1 MTKYCILLFFLFLFA
16 EKAKPQQRDA
26 FDSIYY
32 CLYTANKDLGYGIH
46 TADSLYRASV
56 GELQKVKSLLLL
68 SSLYRRKKDKKKAL
82 EYLLEGERLA
92 SKAGIYEWQ
101 ARACGALSSQYR
113 ESGLPEVGMRY
124 LEKGITISEKIR
136 EEEISNEY
144 RGLLYQEKAYYA
156 IAENNFREAVQLEHK
171 AGTCFILLKDDFRRN
186 LHLATTQKALGENY
200 HRLHKNDSARYH
212 YRKALDF
219 IAGTNGVPIQ
229 EGMVHLGLGK
239 IFMEKNDYSLAL
251 NHLEKALGF
260 ADASGDVSLKGE
272 VYRALSN
279 YYKAVEDVEKYA
291 FYNDRY
297 LEVID
302 REIEARQETYSQ
314 AVNQV
319 YKEQV
324 KTSQVYYGII
334 ALVSLLLLVVVL
346 FLFINRKRQKEKY
359 RKFRKILKKVR
370 KRNPG
375 PSIPAEKRGNTI
387 RETELM
393 PEKTEKL
400 LMNKLSRFEES
411 GKFTERNISSSVLA
425 ARIGTNTKYLSYIIN
440 KYKGK
445 DFNTYINELRIHY
458 IVKKLEETPDYLNYK
473 ISYLAKECGFSSHS
487 KFSTVFRSIIGLPPS
502 EFMAHL
508 REKKKVV

>member
-1 MTKYCILLFFLFLFA
+1 MTRYYILLFFLFLFA
-16 EKAKPQQRDA
+16 EKARPQQRDA

-32 CLYTANKDLGYGIH
+32 RLYTANKDLGYGIR

-56 GELQKVKSLLLL
+56 GEHQKVKSLLLL
-68 SSLYRRKKDKKKAL
+68 SSLYRRKKAKKKAL

-124 LEKGITISEKIR
+124 LEKGIAISGKIR
-136 EEEISNEY
+136 EKEISNEY
-144 RGLLYQEKAYYA
+144 QGLLYQEKAYYA

-171 AGTCFILLKDDFRRN
+171 AGTYFILLKDNFRRN

-229 EGMVHLGLGK
+229 EGMIHLGLGK
-239 IFMEKNDYSLAL
+239 IFMEKNDYPRAC

-260 ADASGDVSLKGE
+260 ADASGDISLQGE
-272 VYRALSN
+272 VYQALSN
-279 YYKAVEDVEKYA
+279 YYKAVGNVEKYA

-297 LEVID
+297 LEVIE

-314 AVNQV
+314 AVSQV
-319 YKEQV
+319 YKEQA
-324 KTSQVYYGII
+324 KTSQVYYVII
-334 ALVSLLLLVVVL
+334 AIVSLLLLLVIIFVL
-346 FLFINRKRQKEKY
+346 INRKRQKDRY
-359 RKFRKILKKVR
+359 RKFREKLTKVS
-370 KRNPG
+370 RNTRVL
-375 PSIPAEKRGNTI
+375 IPAEKRESAI

-400 LMNKLSRFEES
+400 LLNKLSRFEES
-411 GKFTERNISSSVLA
+411 GKFTDRNISSSALA

-487 KFSTVFRSIIGLPPS
+487 KFSMVFRSIIGLPPS
-502 EFMAHL
+502 EFMAYL